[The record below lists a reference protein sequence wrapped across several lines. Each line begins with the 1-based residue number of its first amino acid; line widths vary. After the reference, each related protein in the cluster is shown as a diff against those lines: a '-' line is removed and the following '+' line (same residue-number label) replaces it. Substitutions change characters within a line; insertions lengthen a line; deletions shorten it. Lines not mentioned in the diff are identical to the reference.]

1 MDSTHNIAQHLLA
14 LASYLGTR
22 REGIL
27 RAWRKAIDRDPEM
40 TTGASL
46 PRAQLDDHIPAL
58 LDAFERRLRGLA
70 VKEPAAFNEEDRGEG
85 SAHGLQ
91 RWQQGYDLREVTR
104 EWGKLQLCLAD
115 ELDNYASS
123 HPEADPNVIPTARRV
138 WTELCTEGASDSVAK
153 YFQLQQIEAKGHVG
167 DLAQALDQLQELERG
182 RAELWR
188 QAVHDL
194 RGNVGVVMNVTAGLT
209 SQGMPIHSRDK
220 FLRILERNVSSLHSL
235 LEDVMDLARLQAGHE
250 HRNVKAFDAA
260 MVLREL
266 CERIQPV
273 AEDRG
278 LFLKTEGPDT
288 LPVEGDAVKTQRIA
302 QNLLL
307 NALKYTST
315 GGVTVSWGDSRQND
329 AHRWMLCVE
338 DTGPGFHAGPGAPM
352 ASALEEATEEA
363 RQVETTARTGIKA
376 QEAANDSLPDAT
388 SVDAR
393 PVHQGRGEGIGLSI
407 VKRLCELLDA
417 SMEMDSTPGEGT
429 SLRIV
434 FPRRY
439 QPSEQR

>member
-1 MDSTHNIAQHLLA
+1 
-14 LASYLGTR
+14 
-22 REGIL
+22 
-27 RAWRKAIDRDPEM
+27 M

-46 PRAQLDDHIPAL
+46 PRAQLDDHIPAI
-58 LDAFERRLRGLA
+58 LDAFVRRLRVLT
-70 VKEPAAFNEEDRGEG
+70 VKDAAALKEEDKGDA

-91 RWQQGYDLREVTR
+91 RWQKGYDLREVTR

-115 ELDNYASS
+115 ELESYASS
-123 HPEADPNVIPTARRV
+123 HPGIEPSVVNTARRV
-138 WTELCTEGASDSVAK
+138 CTELCTEGASESVAK
-153 YFQLQQIEAKGHVG
+153 YFQLQQIEAKGHVS
-167 DLAQALDQLQELERG
+167 DLAQALEQLQELERG

-194 RGNVGVVMNVTAGLT
+194 RGNLGVVMNVTAGLA
-209 SQGMPIHSRDK
+209 SQGVPIHSDDK
-220 FLRILERNVSSLHSL
+220 FLRILQRNVSSLHSL

-250 HRNVKAFDAA
+250 HRDVKAFDAA

-266 CERIQPV
+266 CERMQPM
-273 AEDRG
+273 AEDRA
-278 LFLKTEGPDT
+278 LFLKADGPDT

-307 NALKYTST
+307 NALKYTAR
-315 GGVTVSWGDSRQND
+315 GGVTVAWGDSRQND
-329 AHRWMLCVE
+329 VHRWMLCVE
-338 DTGPGFHAGPGAPM
+338 DTGPGFHAGSGAPM
-352 ASALEEATEEA
+352 ASALEEATEDA
-363 RQVETTARTGIKA
+363 RQVEATAGTGIKA
-376 QEAANDSLPDAT
+376 QEAANDSPPDAT
-388 SVDAR
+388 NVDSR
-393 PVHQGRGEGIGLSI
+393 PVHQERGEGIGLSI

-439 QPSEQR
+439 HPTEQR

>member
-1 MDSTHNIAQHLLA
+1 MSSAHDIAEQLSA
-14 LASYLGTR
+14 LAAHLEAR
-22 REGIL
+22 REAIL

-58 LDAFERRLRGLA
+58 LDAFERRLRVLTVEGT
-70 VKEPAAFNEEDRGEG
+70 AAFKEENKEDA

-115 ELDNYASS
+115 ELESYASS
-123 HPEADPNVIPTARRV
+123 HPEIDASLVPTARRV
-138 WTELCTEGASDSVAK
+138 WMELCTEGASESVAK
-153 YFQLQQIEAKGHVG
+153 YFQLQQIEATGHVN
-167 DLAQALDQLQELERG
+167 DLARALEQLRELERG

-194 RGNVGVVMNVTAGLT
+194 RGNVGVVMNVTAGLA
-209 SQGMPIHSRDK
+209 SQDVPIPSRDK
-220 FLRILERNVSSLHSL
+220 FLRMLQRNVSSLHSL

-250 HRNVKAFDAA
+250 HREVKAFDAA

-266 CERIQPV
+266 CERMQPV
-273 AEDRG
+273 AEDRS
-278 LFLKTEGPDT
+278 LFLKAEGPDT
-288 LPVEGDAVKTQRIA
+288 LPVEGDAVKTERIA

-307 NALKYTST
+307 NALKYTSS

-363 RQVETTARTGIKA
+363 RQVDATARAGIKA
-376 QEAANDSLPDAT
+376 QQGANESLPDAT

-393 PVHQGRGEGIGLSI
+393 PVHQERGEGIGLSI

-439 QPSEQR
+439 HPGQ